1 MSKIKSIKLLFKMVY
16 LVPTQYFF
24 NTVRTERFLLLENVY
39 FLIHFFFQKVGGP
52 GVVKFHENCENTG
65 KIIF

>member
-16 LVPTQYFF
+16 LVPTQYF
-24 NTVRTERFLLLENVY
+24 LIQLELKDSFY
-39 FLIHFFFQKVGGP
+39 FFQKVGGP
-52 GVVKFHENCENTG
+52 GVVKFHKNCENTG